1 MIYSFQCLD
10 HNCAYEFEAKI
21 RIAKIDEMRCP
32 RCGAGAEKLFAAT
45 SNVFIPAYFYTMKSD
60 VFDYQDWRNL
70 KKNPNMERA
79 K

>member
-1 MIYSFQCLD
+1 
-10 HNCAYEFEAKI
+10 
-21 RIAKIDEMRCP
+21 MRCVVLDV
-32 RCGAGAEKLFAAT
+32 GAEAEKLFAAT
-45 SNVFIPAYFYTMKSD
+45 SNVFIPAYFHTMKSD